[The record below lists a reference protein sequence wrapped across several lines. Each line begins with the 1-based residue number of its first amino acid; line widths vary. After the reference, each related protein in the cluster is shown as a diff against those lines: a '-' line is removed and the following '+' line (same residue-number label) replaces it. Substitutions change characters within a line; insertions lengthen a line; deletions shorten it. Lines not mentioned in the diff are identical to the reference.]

1 MASPKANRKLDDELF
16 RLMDQDEE
24 VQDID
29 PGLAELM
36 DQDDDEDTASRPNP
50 DQVDPEMEA
59 PARVRMEVGSLE
71 KPEDQLKALRKFYPD
86 AQPTEDGNFLMTDA
100 DTGKTIIYNRE
111 SWMPSLGDFAS
122 IGPEIGEFV
131 GGVGGAVGG
140 ATLGSAVGP
149 AGTAAGGIAGAG
161 AGATAG
167 REFTQRGLNWLLGNE
182 DTRTGKEQAWD
193 ATKTFALNAAGE
205 GAGMALAK
213 GAGALY
219 RGGRKALVGQ
229 VDDAAKAAQRVADS
243 RAIGIEPTAG
253 MVNGDSRIATAEQAL
268 ATRFGGG
275 KVKNRIADAFTK
287 ADDEHLRI
295 IDGLTGGR
303 GTQTQQEL
311 GEALQDYALRAR
323 DAAKGR
329 SEALYTRTGELTKG
343 VQATGKNV
351 TAELAKLKEQQKL
364 LGKSAQLNTG
374 ASYKQAIDQAKAIV
388 DDVRKGADFET
399 LKQARTAIR
408 EIANAPGTGSVLKRN
423 LEGISTALTK
433 DMEET
438 ATVAGPDALQ
448 AWKKANNQYRRRFA
462 EDGVFNEK
470 QSVDPIIKKT
480 TPEEVYGWTLRQS
493 QKGGTQLQAIRRQ
506 VEKAD
511 GKQAWNDLAASVVDR
526 MGRTAT
532 EEGPGEFNPTR
543 FAREWNKMA
552 PEAKDAL
559 FKGTERAAYRRDL
572 DRLARIG
579 ENLQDYRKLAN
590 HSNTAAH
597 TSALKELNPFDKT
610 TIVGTLFLGPGALA
624 ASAGAKAA
632 NLAAKATRA
641 AMLTDPKVVNMFA
654 NIGQEQVQQGGLRK
668 FVTELADYG
677 AKTSNPALRIAIN
690 DYLRDINYTEN
701 AWER

>member
-1 MASPKANRKLDDELF
+1 MASPKTNRKLDDELF

-36 DQDDDEDTASRPNP
+36 DQDDDEETVSGPNP
-50 DQVDPEMEA
+50 AQVDPEMEA
-59 PARVRMEVGSLE
+59 PARVRAEVGALE
-71 KPEDQLKALRKFYPD
+71 KPEDQLKALRKTYPD
-86 AQPTEDGNFLMTDA
+86 AQPTEDGNFLMTDP

-111 SWMPSLGDFAS
+111 SWIPSAGDVAS
-122 IGPEIGEFV
+122 IIPEIGEFL
-131 GGVGGAVGG
+131 GGTLGSVGGA
-140 ATLGSAVGP
+140 ALGSAVGP
-149 AGTAAGGIAGAG
+149 AGTVGGAIAGGGT
-161 AGATAG
+161 GATVG
-167 REFTQRGLNWLLGNE
+167 REAFQRGTNWFFGNE
-182 DTRTGKEQAWD
+182 DTRTGKEQALD
-193 ATKTFALNAAGE
+193 TAKTFAFNAAGE
-205 GAGMALAK
+205 GAGLALAK
-213 GAGALY
+213 GAGAAA
-219 RGGRKALVGQ
+219 RGVKKALVGQ
-229 VDDAAKAAQRVADS
+229 VDDVAKAAQRVDDL
-243 RAIGIEPTAG
+243 RAIGIEPTSG
-253 MVNGDSRIATAEQAL
+253 MVNGSNRIATAEQAL
-268 ATRFGGG
+268 ATKFGGG
-275 KVKNRIADAFTK
+275 KVQKRIADAFTK

-311 GEALQDYALRAR
+311 GEALQDYAVRAK
-323 DAAKGR
+323 DAATGR
-329 SEALYTRTGELTKG
+329 SEALYTQTAELTKG

-388 DDVRKGADFET
+388 DDVGKGADFET

-408 EIANAPGTGSVLKRN
+408 EIANAPGTDNVLKRN

-438 ATVAGPDALQ
+438 ATLAGPDALQ
-448 AWKKANNQYRRRFA
+448 SWKKANNQYRRRFA
-462 EDGVFNEK
+462 EDSIFNEK
-470 QSVDPIIKKT
+470 QSIDPIIKKT
-480 TPEEVYGWTLRQS
+480 SPEEVYGWTLRQS
-493 QKGGTQLQAIRRQ
+493 QKGGTQLQAVRRQ
-506 VEKAD
+506 IEKVD
-511 GKQAWNDLAASVVDR
+511 GKQAWNDMAASVVDR

-543 FAREWNKMA
+543 FAREWNKLA

-559 FKGTERAAYRRDL
+559 FKGTDRAAYRRDL

-597 TSALKELNPFDKT
+597 TSALSELNPFDKT
-610 TIVGTLFLGPGALA
+610 TLVGTLFLGPGALA

-632 NLAAKATRA
+632 NLGYKATRA
-641 AMLTDPKVVNMFA
+641 ALLTDPKVVNMFA
-654 NIGQEQVQQGGLRK
+654 NIGQAQVQKGGLKK

-677 AKTSNPALRIAIN
+677 AKSINPALRVAIN
-690 DYLRDINYTEN
+690 EYLRDINYTEN